1 MMKDLITQSPQLT
14 RTETIAGWSYYAFS
28 MLALPIVLNYANG
41 AVGNILND
49 AQLNFVF
56 YAANFLAVC
65 LIFSRFLRANLSV
78 AGRRLFPTVW
88 YALLGY
94 LGSGALQRIMTWL
107 ILLVAPRFVNINDMS
122 IAAMAGQERTL
133 TFVGTVFLVPVA
145 EEVFYRGL
153 LFRYLSGRSRWLAY
167 AVSITVFALVHVTG
181 YIGSASALTLLL
193 CFLQY
198 LPAGYCLA
206 WCYANTGTIITPI
219 LMHMIVNAYGISA
232 MR

>member
-1 MMKDLITQSPQLT
+1 MRTKT
-14 RTETIAGWSYYAFS
+14 RRLAVGGVFAG
-28 MLALPIVLNYANG
+28 LALTVMLCG
-41 AVGNILND
+41 GILPL
-49 AQLNFVF
+49 ATF
-56 YAANFLAVC
+56 AAPALAG
-65 LIFSRFLRANLSV
+65 I
-78 AGRRLFPTVW
+78 
-88 YALLGY
+88 
-94 LGSGALQRIMTWL
+94 
-107 ILLVAPRFVNINDMS
+107 
-122 IAAMAGQERTL
+122 
-133 TFVGTVFLVPVA
+133 FLVPVA